1 MKHILETT
9 RLYLREIEESDLDFL
24 TALHRDPD
32 VMRYIGPPR
41 TRKAVRERIEK
52 IRQSYVDFPGRGI
65 WMACEQSNDNPIG
78 WGCLKD
84 LDGTELIEIGYRLAK
99 DAWGKGYA
107 TEIAR
112 ALVEYGFNGYGLEK
126 IVGVTTPDNIGS
138 QKVLEKAG
146 LVRNGSGRYYNSD
159 VFFYELLRE
168 EWHANQRA
176 IERH

>member
-9 RLYLREIEESDLDFL
+9 RLYLREVENNDLDFL
-24 TALHRDPD
+24 SALHRDPD

-41 TRKAVRERIEK
+41 TRKSVKERIDR
-52 IRQSYVDFPGRGI
+52 IRQGYKDFPGRGI
-65 WMACEQSNDNPIG
+65 WMACELTDDNPIG

-84 LDGTELIEIGYRLAK
+84 LDGTEMIEIGYRLAK
-99 DAWGKGYA
+99 EAWGKGYA

-112 ALVEYGFNGYGLEK
+112 ALLEYGFEQYGLDK

-146 LVRNGSGRYYNSD
+146 LIQKGTGRFYNSD
-159 VFFYELLRE
+159 VFYYELHKV
-168 EWHANQRA
+168 EWQAHQRA
-176 IERH
+176 LHRH